1 MYEGYPAVLKD
12 SSYPPSPELDNSTI
26 FVTNYTKTTVS
37 IALYTSQTEVSYS
50 SNVEKYVL
58 IIIDDQASE
67 TTDPNLVKLEQ
78 IVNTTLESKSRLR
91 IVAALDVKKNS
102 SNILNFTIGNGDEIK
117 NNSILNVD
125 IVNKPLKEAEYYNVF
140 IVMLNKYRT
149 KYRHS
154 IYNISTLTLG
164 DPTMTPPPTNSGK
177 TIEEDDSSGGNA
189 LYALFLLLLLIPIIV
204 GIIIK

>member
-58 IIIDDQASE
+58 IIIDDQASK
-67 TTDPNLVKLEQ
+67 TTDQNLEKLEK
-78 IVNTTLESKSRLR
+78 ILNTTLESRSGLR
-91 IVAALDVKKNS
+91 IVAALDVTKIP

-154 IYNISTLTLG
+154 IHNITTLTLG
-164 DPTMTPPPTNSGK
+164 DPTITPPPTNSGK

-189 LYALFLLLLLIPIIV
+189 LYALLLLLLLIPITI
-204 GIIIK
+204 GILIK